1 MARAKSP
8 IAPNPSVR
16 HTVERRSKPSWLAC
30 GSLEF
35 SVSSLLFSRSAGNAA
50 RSIANVGRRGS
61 GRSKKWTGRLL
72 QMPPSEN
79 QWTPNRAASAVF
91 AA

>member
-1 MARAKSP
+1 
-8 IAPNPSVR
+8 
-16 HTVERRSKPSWLAC
+16 LAC
-30 GSLEF
+30 GSVEF
-35 SVSSLLFSRSAGNAA
+35 FVSSLLLSRSAGNGA

-79 QWTPNRAASAVF
+79 QWTPKVGVRACGCPKPCSRHASC
-91 AA
+91 